1 MFLQIAY
8 VGFTSD
14 GICFYFSNLTNN
26 SRLWIVVVAEHILLL
41 FKVSLATLYPYTP
54 THALQIVLSS
64 MVPTIDEKVMYDHE
78 ASM

>member
-1 MFLQIAY
+1 
-8 VGFTSD
+8 
-14 GICFYFSNLTNN
+14 
-26 SRLWIVVVAEHILLL
+26 LLL